1 MSIFSRLSI
10 NGANFLDT
18 AVGGHGVKESD
29 ILAQDARLDGLRE
42 RLQAWREGKEPSFL
56 GLPFQTDLAEI
67 KALGNK
73 MLKRFKRFIVF
84 GIGGSSLGGNMLVQT
99 LGDRLERRRVR
110 FYDNVDPIT
119 LESLDRIDWNES
131 LLIVISKSG
140 NTAETLAQLLTVLPR
155 MERELGAQCVREH
168 VLVITE
174 EPNGA
179 LYQIA
184 ERLNVPV
191 VAHPPVGG
199 RFVVLSVVGL
209 LPAYLAG
216 ADIEGVMEGARAMA
230 ERCCQRGMTEN
241 PALWQGTAQYLLA
254 EKGKTISQWMPYSDH
269 LSWVVDW
276 YRQLWAESLGKHD
289 AQGRER
295 GLTPVHAKGVT
306 DQHSQLQLFL
316 QGPADKQFTF
326 LTSPDLLT
334 AGERIPMRFADLP
347 AVRPLVGHTTGEL
360 FGAEFLGTRET
371 LTRRGRPN
379 RTLSLLQGDAFAIG
393 ELIILLEV
401 ETVVVAELMG
411 IDPFDQP
418 AVEESKVLTRKYLD
432 EMKTIRGL

>member
-1 MSIFSRLSI
+1 MSIFSRISI
-10 NGANFLDT
+10 NSDNFMAS
-18 AVGGHGVKESD
+18 AVGEHGIREED
-29 ILAQDARLDGLRE
+29 LIAQGDRLDGLRE
-42 RLQAWREGKEPSFL
+42 RLRIWRDGKEPSFL
-56 GLPFQTDLAEI
+56 GLPFQTDLDEI
-67 KALGNK
+67 KTLGNR
-73 MLKRFKRFIVF
+73 MLKRFTRFIVF

-99 LGDRLERRRVR
+99 LGRRNDRRRVR

-119 LESLDRIDWNES
+119 LESLDRIDWNET

-140 NTAETLAQLLTVLPR
+140 NTAETIAQFLTVLPR
-155 MERELGAQCVREH
+155 MERELGAQCVHEH

-174 EPNGA
+174 EPKGA
-179 LYQIA
+179 LQQIA
-184 ERLNVPV
+184 ERLEIPV
-191 VAHPPVGG
+191 IPHPAVGG
-199 RFVVLSVVGL
+199 RYVVLSAVGL

-216 ADIEGVMEGARAMA
+216 VDIDGVMEGARAMA
-230 ERCCQRGMTEN
+230 DRCCQKDIREN
-241 PALWQGTAQYLLA
+241 PGLWQGAAQYLLA
-254 EKGKTISQWMPYSDH
+254 ENGKTISQWMPYSDH
-269 LSWVVDW
+269 LTLVVDW

-289 AQGRER
+289 PQGRER
-295 GLTPVHAKGVT
+295 GLTPVSAKGVT

-316 QGPADKQFTF
+316 DGPSDKQFTF

-334 AGERIPMRFADLP
+334 AGERIPTRFADLP
-347 AVRPLVGHTTGEL
+347 AVKPLVGHTTGEL

-371 LTRRGRPN
+371 LSRRGRPN

-411 IDPFDQP
+411 IDAFDQP